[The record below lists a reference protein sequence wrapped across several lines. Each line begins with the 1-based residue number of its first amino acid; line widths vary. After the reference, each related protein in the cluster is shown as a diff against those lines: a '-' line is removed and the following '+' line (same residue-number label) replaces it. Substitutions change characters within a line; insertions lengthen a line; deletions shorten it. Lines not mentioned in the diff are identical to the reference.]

1 MASDQIMSWK
11 HIPSQVKAW
20 DGDGEVKRML
30 PDYFQAAIDAYAMKD
45 GSTEMDAYLDGWR
58 WGPVEQRDGAPEDL
72 VCRLLLEKKND
83 NSHTRALALRKVFAT
98 VAGDCLSTITALFID
113 TIA

>member
-1 MASDQIMSWK
+1 MAQYQVMYWK

-20 DGDGEVKRML
+20 DGGVEAKRML

-58 WGPVEQRDGAPEDL
+58 WGPVEQRDGAPEDI
-72 VCRLLLEKKND
+72 
-83 NSHTRALALRKVFAT
+83 
-98 VAGDCLSTITALFID
+98 VAGVIEELTAANPRSRLMSPE
-113 TIA
+113 

>member
-1 MASDQIMSWK
+1 MAQYQVMYWK

-20 DGDGEVKRML
+20 DGGVEAKRML

-58 WGPVEQRDGAPEDL
+58 WGPVEQRDGAPEDIVAGVIEEL
-72 VCRLLLEKKND
+72 
-83 NSHTRALALRKVFAT
+83 T
-98 VAGDCLSTITALFID
+98 VANPRSRLINPK
-113 TIA
+113 

>member
-1 MASDQIMSWK
+1 MYWK

-20 DGDGEVKRML
+20 DGDTETKRML

-58 WGPVEQRDGAPEDL
+58 WGPVEEREGAPREVVDAL
-72 VCRLLLEKKND
+72 VDELTVANPRSRLLNP
-83 NSHTRALALRKVFAT
+83 T
-98 VAGDCLSTITALFID
+98 
-113 TIA
+113 